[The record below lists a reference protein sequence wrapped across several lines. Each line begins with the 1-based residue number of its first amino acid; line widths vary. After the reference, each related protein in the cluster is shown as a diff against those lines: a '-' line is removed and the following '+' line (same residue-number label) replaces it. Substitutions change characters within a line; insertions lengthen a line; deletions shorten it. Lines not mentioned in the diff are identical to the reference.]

1 MEDPRIISALFIFLK
16 MAYYNVLINNKKGGE
31 YMARKYN
38 LGSKS
43 DMRRF
48 ERELKKSVMDQAKTS
63 IMRGTHKVTCPH
75 CGHNLNAHIGSNTC
89 PHCKQL
95 IHLNLDI

>member
-1 MEDPRIISALFIFLK
+1 
-16 MAYYNVLINNKKGGE
+16 
-31 YMARKYN
+31 MARKYN
-38 LGSKS
+38 LVAI
-43 DMRRF
+43 RHETF

-95 IHLNLDI
+95 IHLNLDIQIYFLGSQFSDQ

>member
-1 MEDPRIISALFIFLK
+1 
-16 MAYYNVLINNKKGGE
+16 
-31 YMARKYN
+31 MARKYN

-75 CGHNLNAHIGSNTC
+75 CGHNLNAHI
-89 PHCKQL
+89 
-95 IHLNLDI
+95 

>member
-1 MEDPRIISALFIFLK
+1 
-16 MAYYNVLINNKKGGE
+16 
-31 YMARKYN
+31 MARKYN

-75 CGHNLNAHIGSNTC
+75 CGHNLNAHIGSSFSIALSISESFT
-89 PHCKQL
+89 L
-95 IHLNLDI
+95 ILRLTVLSMSSSFTISLV